1 MSFKSCAINH
11 LNRPI
16 SLATSAGTGGN
27 SPTHC
32 GAFAWS
38 DTGTTNN
45 SDFSG
50 SASIIIQVL
59 PAITN
64 LRIAPSSSSPESFSE
79 RTKASSTLPMLL
91 LVTLS
96 RTRYDCLSGIIDKCL
111 DTQSR
116 VLPDTENQPVSY
128 LFGNVN
134 FISLILLS
142 ISSSGVLK
150 SGLSSGK
157 IIPLFSGNNWDSSYI
172 DLGHLYHGTSLGSVT
187 NLTNQLSA
195 ITAKISMVSALF
207 HPSNCGPF
215 AIISVASSIVIALKL

>member
-1 MSFKSCAINH
+1 MS
-11 LNRPI
+11 R
-16 SLATSAGTGGN
+16 ATSAGTGGN

-38 DTGTTNN
+38 ETGTTNN

-64 LRIAPSSSSPESFSE
+64 RRIAPSSSSPESFNE
-79 RTKASSTLPMLL
+79 RTNASSTLPILL

-111 DTQSR
+111 ETQSR

-128 LFGNVN
+128 LVGNFN
-134 FISLILLS
+134 LITLILVS

-157 IIPLFSGNNWDSSYI
+157 IIPLLADNDWASSYI
-172 DLGHLYHGTSLGSVT
+172 DLGHLYHGTSFGSVT

-195 ITAKISMVSALF
+195 ITVKISMVSALS
-207 HPSNCGPF
+207 HPANCGAF
-215 AIISVASSIVIALKL
+215 AMISVASSIVMALKLCAIKIN